1 MEAYEIQAYK
11 KWLQPGERL
20 DDLQL
25 KNLYLIQNPDSFCF
39 GVDAVLLSHFA
50 QVKKNNRVID
60 LGTGS
65 GVIPLLLAG
74 RYPHCHITGVELQ
87 PDMAQRAGRSVAMN
101 ALTDRITILQQD
113 IRRLEEAFPAASFD
127 VVTSNPPYLPAGSL
141 VNPSEGKAL
150 ARHEIA
156 LTLKDLMA
164 QTAYLLKPGGH
175 FFLIHRPQRL
185 ADIMVLGRQCG
196 LEPKW
201 MQMVHP
207 YGHKPPTMVLLQM
220 TKHGRPEL
228 KNHPP
233 LVIYHPDGTYT
244 PQLLACYGPKKRRRD
259 GSSASFCE

>member
-1 MEAYEIQAYK
+1 MDKRE

-25 KNLYLIQNPDSFCF
+25 NDLHLIQNPESFCF

-50 QVKKNNRVID
+50 KIKKGSRVAD

-74 RYPHCHITGVELQ
+74 RHPHCHITGVEIQ
-87 PDMAQRAGRSVAMN
+87 SDMAERASRSVAMN
-101 ALTDRITILQQD
+101 GLEDQITILHQD
-113 IRRLEEAFPAASFD
+113 IRTLQETLPAASFD
-127 VVTSNPPYLPAGSL
+127 VVTSNPPYLPVGSL
-141 VNPSEGKAL
+141 VNPSETKAL

-156 LTLKDLMA
+156 LTLQELVR
-164 QTAYLLKPGGH
+164 QTVYLLKPGGH

-185 ADIMVLGRQCG
+185 TDIMVLGRQHG

-207 YGHKPPTMVLLQM
+207 YTYKAPTMVMLQL
-220 TKHGRPEL
+220 TKNGRPEL
-228 KNHPP
+228 KSHPP
-233 LVIYHPDGTYT
+233 LIIYHPDGTYT
-244 PQLLACYGPKKRRRD
+244 PQLLNCYGPKKRRGD
-259 GSSASFCE
+259 GSPASF